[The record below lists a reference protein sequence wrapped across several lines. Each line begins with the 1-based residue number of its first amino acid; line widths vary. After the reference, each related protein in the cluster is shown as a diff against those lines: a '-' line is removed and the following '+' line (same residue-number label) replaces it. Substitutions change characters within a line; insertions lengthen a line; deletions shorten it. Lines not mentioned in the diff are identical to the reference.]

1 MLIKTSFRSNMNSF
15 SASEPYLY
23 LQVNLKPFGETGD
36 CECYW
41 EQNAQE
47 VSTRQQ
53 ETGFP
58 YKTPKLP
65 GLIMNK
71 VSTVA
76 RFRYRPT
83 VDRKTTPGES
93 RGCSRD
99 L

>member
-1 MLIKTSFRSNMNSF
+1 MIINVNLILIIIIFYC

-47 VSTRQQ
+47 VSTRQ

-71 VSTVA
+71 VSIVIFLSSIHLKI
-76 RFRYRPT
+76 RMQLFLFR
-83 VDRKTTPGES
+83 VFF
-93 RGCSRD
+93 
-99 L
+99 

>member
-1 MLIKTSFRSNMNSF
+1 MINDKTLMLIDNIFYC

-36 CECYW
+36 YECYW

-47 VSTRQQ
+47 VSTRQ

-71 VSTVA
+71 VSIVI
-76 RFRYRPT
+76 FLIHL
-83 VDRKTTPGES
+83 KTRMQLFIS
-93 RGCSRD
+93 FLLVFS
-99 L
+99 

>member
-1 MLIKTSFRSNMNSF
+1 MNSF

-47 VSTRQQ
+47 VSPRQQ

-58 YKTPKLP
+58 YRTPKLP

-71 VSTVA
+71 ASVIAPSISTNGRKIISGVSQ
-76 RFRYRPT
+76 RFLT
-83 VDRKTTPGES
+83 DV
-93 RGCSRD
+93 
-99 L
+99 

>member
-1 MLIKTSFRSNMNSF
+1 MNSS

-36 CECYW
+36 CEYYW

-58 YKTPKLP
+58 YRTPKLP

-71 VSTVA
+71 ASAIASLIPVSRAILKIFHRRLV
-76 RFRYRPT
+76 FLFLQKYQ
-83 VDRKTTPGES
+83 KG
-93 RGCSRD
+93 
-99 L
+99 LK

>member
-1 MLIKTSFRSNMNSF
+1 MSSF

-41 EQNAQE
+41 EQNVQE

-71 VSTVA
+71 ASAIASFISVSEAILKMFQRCLV
-76 RFRYRPT
+76 FLQKYQKGLN
-83 VDRKTTPGES
+83 VEN
-93 RGCSRD
+93 
-99 L
+99 

>member
-1 MLIKTSFRSNMNSF
+1 MSSS

-71 VSTVA
+71 ASAIASLIRGNIENVS
-76 RFRYRPT
+76 
-83 VDRKTTPGES
+83 KMS
-93 RGCSRD
+93 SISI
-99 L
+99 

>member
-1 MLIKTSFRSNMNSF
+1 MSSF

-41 EQNAQE
+41 EQNVQE

-71 VSTVA
+71 ASAIASYQLA
-76 RFRYRPT
+76 RQY
-83 VDRKTTPGES
+83 
-93 RGCSRD
+93 
-99 L
+99 

>member
-1 MLIKTSFRSNMNSF
+1 MISTCFFKSNMSTF

-71 VSTVA
+71 ASAIVH
-76 RFRYRPT
+76 
-83 VDRKTTPGES
+83 
-93 RGCSRD
+93 

>member
-1 MLIKTSFRSNMNSF
+1 MLIDNIFYC

-47 VSTRQQ
+47 VSTRQ

-71 VSTVA
+71 VSY
-76 RFRYRPT
+76 F
-83 VDRKTTPGES
+83 S
-93 RGCSRD
+93 
-99 L
+99 LFFLFI

>member
-1 MLIKTSFRSNMNSF
+1 MSFF

-58 YKTPKLP
+58 YRTPKLP

-71 VSTVA
+71 ASAIALFISVSEAVEDISQMLSISA
-76 RFRYRPT
+76 
-83 VDRKTTPGES
+83 EIS
-93 RGCSRD
+93 
-99 L
+99 